1 MDSSCTISV
10 MSRVQV
16 KRPSLHR
23 KTGQRKFLSALLSEV
38 RKVLNDIEPD
48 LQNGRDDRFVFFM
61 LCPNF

>member
-16 KRPSLHR
+16 KRRSLHR

-48 LQNGRDDRFVFFM
+48 PSERSR
-61 LCPNF
+61 